1 MCPFL
6 TTFSLSAKL
15 VSTFPEIICVRVF
28 LFYSFFLRNY
38 IGRARAPICAR
49 NNHRRESMMTG
60 PVPPLEAFST
70 WCCEGRLARERMM
83 SHVYTNYRWR
93 AKKKK
98 QEKKIVIIIWTHT
111 QILSLQQ
118 HPTDRLTGLTAGPRF
133 VGFERIR
140 RRRKEKWLDDD
151 ETRV

>member
-1 MCPFL
+1 
-6 TTFSLSAKL
+6 
-15 VSTFPEIICVRVF
+15 
-28 LFYSFFLRNY
+28 
-38 IGRARAPICAR
+38 
-49 NNHRRESMMTG
+49 MMTG

-83 SHVYTNYRWR
+83 SHVYTNYRYDGPKR
-93 AKKKK
+93 KK

-133 VGFERIR
+133 VGFERR
-140 RRRKEKWLDDD
+140 RRRKEK
-151 ETRV
+151 